1 MFQQLTVHD
10 AAKLRCSII
19 SLSEIQESVFPNL
32 NLPYQVIQ
40 QQEDLTRLFDGIK
53 PIGRTEHI
61 SFDLEKYTYNI
72 FNRSLHENNLG
83 SFSNNLNFDSADTK
97 IQLPGQSRIGDSM
110 KHRNMLTYKNGQRG
124 YFTSKTGK
132 VMTFDKRC
140 HTGKF
145 ESMIADNDVFRKR
158 QPNSSRAPS
167 MHVDDFEKNNKN
179 GGRNQSTRGVGRM
192 NTVNEFFQERGVSG
206 GVSRNR
212 YSCNSHDF
220 QFRPK
225 KYTV

>member
-1 MFQQLTVHD
+1 MSVSLS
-10 AAKLRCSII
+10 CSIV
-19 SLSEIQESVFPNL
+19 SLSEIQQSVFPNL

-72 FNRSLHENNLG
+72 FSRSLYENNLG
-83 SFSNNLNFDSADTK
+83 AFSNNLNFDTGDTK
-97 IQLPGQSRIGDSM
+97 LQLPGQSRINGDSM
-110 KHRNMLTYKNGQRG
+110 KHRNMLTFRNGQRG

-179 GGRNQSTRGVGRM
+179 CGSKHQSIRGGVGRM
-192 NTVNEFFQERGVSG
+192 NTGWFLDISYFGSK
-206 GVSRNR
+206 S
-212 YSCNSHDF
+212 SF
-220 QFRPK
+220 
-225 KYTV
+225 